1 MGLSLQTAEQLHIYV
16 LMLPSSGPRKRPFVL
31 WHMGWGS
38 GLVSR
43 PPYFAHTFY
52 KSSTIIKSL
61 IPLDRV
67 VGRHGHLPGSM
78 LALCQHR
85 LPRPM
90 HHPTLDLT
98 MKRETTKLQI
108 PSPAGI
114 VGVGREVEKRHFYL
128 EQGIQPALETKFY
141 LAITKPVFFHPS
153 FPLPLNMFTQISSSM
168 KSKVIVILHFNPK
181 LTCQRP
187 FSFQIFSLAFY
198 HSIYIHLSTKTSEAY
213 TVAHSFENGRVFL
226 T

>member
-1 MGLSLQTAEQLHIYV
+1 MFSCFLPQGPERGRLFFGTWDGAQDLSADL
-16 LMLPSSGPRKRPFVL
+16 
-31 WHMGWGS
+31 
-38 GLVSR
+38 
-43 PPYFAHTFY
+43 HTFY
-52 KSSTIIKSL
+52 KSSTFIKSL
-61 IPLDRV
+61 IPLDGV

-85 LPRPM
+85 LPRPL

-98 MKRETTKLQI
+98 MKRGTTKLQI

-141 LAITKPVFFHPS
+141 LAISKPVFFHPS

-168 KSKVIVILHFNPK
+168 KSKGIVILHFNLKGLHASALFLFKRSLPW
-181 LTCQRP
+181 LSATPDTFTSLPRLQRHK
-187 FSFQIFSLAFY
+187 Q
-198 HSIYIHLSTKTSEAY
+198 
-213 TVAHSFENGRVFL
+213 
-226 T
+226 